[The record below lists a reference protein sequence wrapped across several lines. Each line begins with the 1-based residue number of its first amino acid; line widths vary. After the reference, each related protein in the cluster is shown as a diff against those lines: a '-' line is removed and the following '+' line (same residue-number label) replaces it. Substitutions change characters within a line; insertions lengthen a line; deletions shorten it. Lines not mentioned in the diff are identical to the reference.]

1 MERNDC
7 MEQWKRVVIDGIEW
21 DYEVSRDGA
30 VRNIKTGHLMS
41 QRKTKVG
48 YLQVNLSKDGKSKFP
63 YVQRLVATAFIPN
76 PENKP
81 TVNHI
86 NEDKTDNRVENLEW
100 ATHKE
105 QSRHGTLQER
115 KAKKQYKKV
124 KCVET
129 GKIYES
135 ITQAS
140 VETGIANG
148 DIVKAC
154 QGKLKTA
161 GGFHWEY
168 VD

>member
-1 MERNDC
+1 ME
-7 MEQWKRVVIDGIEW
+7 EWKRVVIDGIEW
-21 DYEVSRDGA
+21 DYEVSSKGN
-30 VRNIKTGHLMS
+30 VRNMKGHFMS
-41 QRKTKVG
+41 KKDCGG
-48 YLQVNLSKDGKSKFP
+48 YHQVLLSKKGTSKKLF
-63 YVQRLVATAFIPN
+63 YVQRLVATMFIPN

-86 NEDKTDNRVENLEW
+86 NEDKHDNRVENLEW

-115 KAKKQYKKV
+115 KAKNQYKKV

-135 ITQAS
+135 IKQAS
-140 VETGIANG
+140 VETGIPDGN
-148 DIVKAC
+148 IVKCC
-154 QGKLKTA
+154 QGKLKTC

-168 VD
+168 VEE